1 MGVSARVLGEKFR
14 LTAQEMN
21 RVLVRFGILQGTPG
35 NYELTELG
43 KKYAIVKDHHRGC
56 GGYSYYNRDWSTIT
70 YDESIKKILNVTD
83 EVRKKAIEEVRQHR
97 AKQYA
102 ERAIQ
107 AAKYEAEQLAKEKEI
122 IQAQIRKSKN
132 LKTAGIIALVG
143 IGVITTGVIVY
154 KIRKS
159 RKKQND
165 EKKKNE
171 ELSRED

>member
-1 MGVSARVLGEKFR
+1 M
-14 LTAQEMN
+14 
-21 RVLVRFGILQGTPG
+21 
-35 NYELTELG
+35 
-43 KKYAIVKDHHRGC
+43 
-56 GGYSYYNRDWSTIT
+56 
-70 YDESIKKILNVTD
+70 ILNVTD